1 MGMFADNN
9 AKFLFKELARQF
21 GKRAKQEAKRTY
33 QFNRRPLTSQDM
45 QQIKNGLSSQNASSL
60 PPRTHLRKWEQVLKK
75 EPTFQYQTRQ
85 MPKDIKDGEPYDRAR
100 FNFRGSP
107 DDAANRGGFMD
118 SNKPVQESYENLG
131 YRVHLGPVFGM
142 INRTVEKHEK
152 WALRDKRNKD
162 KNLKWAQMLR
172 DYNSGVKQMIL
183 DSEAREKSGN

>member
-1 MGMFADNN
+1 MGMFIDDNT
-9 AKFLFKELARQF
+9 KFLFKELARKF
-21 GKRAKQEAKRTY
+21 GKRAKQAAKRDY
-33 QFNRRPLTSQDM
+33 KFKGSALTNEDVQR
-45 QQIKNGLSSQNASSL
+45 IKRNLDSQNTSSL
-60 PPRTHLRKWEQVLKK
+60 SPRTHFKKWEQVLKK
-75 EPTFQYQTRQ
+75 EPTFQYGTRQ
-85 MPKDIKDGEPYDRAR
+85 MPKDIQGGEPYDRAR
-100 FNFRGSP
+100 FNFRGNP

-118 SNKPVQESYENLG
+118 SNKPVQEAYENLG

-162 KNLKWAQMLR
+162 KNLKWAQILR

>member
-1 MGMFADNN
+1 MGMFVDNN
-9 AKFLFKELARQF
+9 AKFLFKELARKF
-21 GKRAKQEAKRTY
+21 GKRAKQEAKRSY
-33 QFNRRPLTSQDM
+33 QFNKRPLTSEDIK
-45 QQIKNGLSSQNASSL
+45 QIKRGLDSQNTSSL
-60 PPRTHLRKWEQVLKK
+60 SPRTDLRKWEEVLKK

-85 MPKDIKDGEPYDRAR
+85 MPKDIEGGEPYDRAR
-100 FNFRGSP
+100 FNRRGSP

-118 SNKPVQESYENLG
+118 ANKPVQEAYENLG

-162 KNLKWAQMLR
+162 KNLKWAQILR

>member
-1 MGMFADNN
+1 MGTFADNN
-9 AKFLFKELARQF
+9 AKFLYRELVQRY
-21 GKRAKQEAKRTY
+21 GKRAKMEVRTVHRW
-33 QFNRRPLTSQDM
+33 RRQPLSVQDL
-45 QQIKNGLSSQNASSL
+45 QDIKTKLRNIGANQL
-60 PPRTHLRKWEQVLKK
+60 PPRNDLKKWEEVLKK
-75 EPTFQYQTRQ
+75 EPTFQYGTRQ
-85 MPKDIKDGEPYDRAR
+85 MPKDIEGGEPYDRAR
-100 FNFRGSP
+100 FNRRGSP

-118 SNKPVQESYENLG
+118 FNKPVQEAYENLG

-162 KNLKWAQMLR
+162 KNLKWAQILR